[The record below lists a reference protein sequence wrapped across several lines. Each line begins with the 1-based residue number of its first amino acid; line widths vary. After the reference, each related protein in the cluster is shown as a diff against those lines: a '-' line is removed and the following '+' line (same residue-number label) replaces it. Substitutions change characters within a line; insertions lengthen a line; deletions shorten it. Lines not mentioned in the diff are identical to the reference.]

1 MFLYY
6 ARAIDHTIF
15 VTVNSLD
22 TTQSKQTEA
31 TNIIAEQLL
40 NYLATH
46 PEPILWYNKSGMILY
61 VDSDAA
67 YLVEQGAKSRA
78 GGYYY
83 LVNHHNPK
91 IDGSVYCL
99 CTLIKTVISTAAES
113 ELGAL
118 FLNSTS
124 LKLIRHVLMDMGH
137 QQA

>member
-1 MFLYY
+1 
-6 ARAIDHTIF
+6 
-15 VTVNSLD
+15 
-22 TTQSKQTEA
+22 
-31 TNIIAEQLL
+31 
-40 NYLATH
+40 
-46 PEPILWYNKSGMILY
+46 MILY

-91 IDGSVYCL
+91 IDGPVYCL

-124 LKLIRHVLMDMGH
+124 LKLIRHVLMDMDH
-137 QQA
+137 QEP